1 MISLQYNETVA
12 VKRLTDGSGVV
23 REFGTHLASVSCVI
37 QPLDSEISGDIDGGF
52 GKEWLMFCAEADIQE
67 GDRVIR
73 GTGET
78 AKEYRVTGVESFDF
92 IGNSHMEIRIR
103 IFES

>member
-1 MISLQYNETVA
+1 MIGYQFNETVA
-12 VKRLTDGSGVV
+12 VRRLTDGEGVV
-23 REFGTHLASVSCVI
+23 REFGTHLADVSCVI
-37 QPLDSEISGDIDGGF
+37 QPLDSEISSDIEGGF
-52 GKEWLMFCAEADIQE
+52 GKEWLMFCETADIQE

-78 AKEYRVTGVESFDF
+78 EKEYRVTGVESFDF
-92 IGNSHMEIRIR
+92 MGNSHMEVRIR